1 MIKSSLRAGSNLF
14 IYYMCFPCAYC
25 LNTQTV
31 SLFWDASTVAR
42 PPLVRAQ
49 PFQIIQEP
57 EESQTLDLR
66 QLDPRHCE
74 DTPFI
79 YDRQTMMSGAQIQD
93 TQPSHRLPR
102 ATYQYAPL
110 KEGEV
115 RLMHLLPVTGDDPS
129 LISCQLYHVPIDS
142 MPPYEALSYS
152 WETDLSGQTP
162 HPTIY
167 VDGKEL
173 KIMPSLEAFLRQH
186 RHDHDSDL
194 PLWIDAICVNQ
205 NDLVER
211 RKQVAMMC
219 RLYTQLAR
227 LVIWLGIDD
236 DAEIKIATEFIQQ
249 YASAQREGQE
259 SVRKFQENLISRFRE
274 TGFNYSVLLN
284 KFLSRSWFVRSWIV
298 QEYVL
303 GSQKG
308 TAVFKCGSLQL
319 SLDDMKALAFFL
331 HWHWLNY
338 MAHAFRAEASA
349 GFTQCSQVWMS
360 LEFAQDNR
368 RLGLLDQA
376 ETNTDF
382 VFWLAVLRDQLATD
396 PRDKVYAAL
405 GLAQVYGQSDHS
417 RVYNSDVL
425 IVDYTA
431 SIQSVYSSLVK
442 SLVESTKRLNVLLA
456 CSGRSFYIDR
466 SWTPDWSVPSLAV
479 GFMGLYYGSIE
490 RSKKDGFCSSGTEDA
505 FATFADDLSAL
516 TVRGLRW
523 NKVKETLNISDQRIQ
538 RFVSDNP
545 GAASTA
551 TVPIPRS
558 WLDEGPYASKRNFV
572 LTFCQTMDLEI
583 GGHPGDLLSEDEFV
597 ALGLN
602 EITNS
607 TTTTLHDDSLSSHLD
622 LLTPSFMERIDYHN
636 TRNTQL
642 FITGKGFLGK
652 DFSGV
657 VETGDIICVLLG
669 CPAPVAL
676 RQVGSHYEF
685 IRSVYVDGIMYGEAI
700 EALKRGEVELEDFEL
715 H

>member
-1 MIKSSLRAGSNLF
+1 
-14 IYYMCFPCAYC
+14 
-25 LNTQTV
+25 
-31 SLFWDASTVAR
+31 
-42 PPLVRAQ
+42 
-49 PFQIIQEP
+49 
-57 EESQTLDLR
+57 
-66 QLDPRHCE
+66 
-74 DTPFI
+74 
-79 YDRQTMMSGAQIQD
+79 MMSGAQTQD
-93 TQPSHRLPR
+93 AQPPHRSNVFHRVAEAFRRHRRKDRSHRLPR
-102 ATYQYAPL
+102 ATYQYTPL

-115 RLMHLLPVTGDDPS
+115 RLLHLLPVTGDDPS
-129 LISCQLYHVPIDS
+129 LISCQLYHVSIDN

-152 WETDLSGQTP
+152 WDTSLSGQTP

-186 RHDHDSDL
+186 RHDHDSGL

-211 RKQVAMMC
+211 RKQVAMMW

-227 LVIWLGIDD
+227 LVVWLGIDD

-249 YASAQREGQE
+249 HASAQREGQQ
-259 SVRKFQENLISRFRE
+259 SIRKFQENVISRFRE
-274 TGFNYSVLLN
+274 EGLDFTVPLH
-284 KFLSRSWFVRSWIV
+284 KFLSRPWFSRTWIV

-308 TAVFKCGSLQL
+308 TGVFKCGSLQL
-319 SLDDMKALAFFL
+319 SLDDMIALALFL
-331 HWHWLNY
+331 QWLWLDN
-338 MAHAFRAEASA
+338 MAHTVRAESSD
-349 GFTQCSQVWMS
+349 GFAQCSQVWISLHLAQNS
-360 LEFAQDNR
+360 LE
-368 RLGLLDQA
+368 LGQA
-376 ETNTDF
+376 ETSTDF
-382 VFWLAVLRDQLATD
+382 LLWLAVLRAQFATD
-396 PRDKVYAAL
+396 PRDKIYAAL
-405 GLAQVYGQSDHS
+405 GLAQVYGQSDLS
-417 RVYNSDVL
+417 RVDNFSAL

-431 SIQSVYSSLVK
+431 SIQNVYSSLVK
-442 SLVESTKRLNVLLA
+442 SLVGSTKRLNILLA
-456 CSGRSFYIDR
+456 CSHRSSYIEQ
-466 SWTPDWSVPSLAV
+466 SWTPDWSLPGLVSF
-479 GFMGLYYGSIE
+479 GFMGLWYGSTNT
-490 RSKKDGFCSSGTEDA
+490 SKKDGFYSSGTEDA
-505 FATFADDLSAL
+505 FAIFADDLSTM
-516 TVRGLRW
+516 TVRGLRCD
-523 NKVKETLNISDQRIQ
+523 KVKETLMIDNQRS
-538 RFVSDNP
+538 VSDDP

-558 WLDEGPYASKRNFV
+558 WLDEGPYTSKRQFV
-572 LTFCQTMDLEI
+572 LTLCQIMDLGI
-583 GGHPGDLLSEDEFV
+583 DDDMINLLSEDEFV

-607 TTTTLHDDSLSSHLD
+607 TTRTLHDDGLSSHLD
-622 LLTPSFMERIDYHN
+622 LLTPSFMERIEEN
-636 TRNTQL
+636 QQIITQL

-652 DFSGV
+652 DFSYM

>member
-1 MIKSSLRAGSNLF
+1 
-14 IYYMCFPCAYC
+14 
-25 LNTQTV
+25 
-31 SLFWDASTVAR
+31 
-42 PPLVRAQ
+42 
-49 PFQIIQEP
+49 
-57 EESQTLDLR
+57 
-66 QLDPRHCE
+66 
-74 DTPFI
+74 
-79 YDRQTMMSGAQIQD
+79 
-93 TQPSHRLPR
+93 
-102 ATYQYAPL
+102 
-110 KEGEV
+110 
-115 RLMHLLPVTGDDPS
+115 MHLLPITGDDPS
-129 LISCQLYHVPIDS
+129 LILCQLYHVPIDN
-142 MPPYEALSYS
+142 MPPYDALSYS
-152 WETDLSGQTP
+152 WDTDLSGQTP

-227 LVIWLGIDD
+227 LIVWLGIND

-249 YASAQREGQE
+249 HASAYWEGQE
-259 SVRKFQENLISRFRE
+259 SVRKFRENFVSRFRE
-274 TGFNYSVLLN
+274 TGFDYTVPLH
-284 KFLSRSWFVRSWIV
+284 KFLSRSWFFRSWIV

-331 HWHWLNY
+331 QWHCLDN
-338 MAHAFRAEASA
+338 MAHTFRAEASA
-349 GFTQCSQVWMS
+349 GFVRCSQVWMS
-360 LEFAQDNR
+360 FQLAQENR
-368 RLGLLDQA
+368 RLYLLNQA
-376 ETNTDF
+376 ETPTNF
-382 VFWLAVLRDQLATD
+382 LFWLAALRDRFATD

-417 RVYNSDVL
+417 RVYNSDIL

-431 SIQSVYSSLVK
+431 SIQSVYSTLVK

-456 CSGRSFYIDR
+456 CSDRSFYIEH
-466 SWTPDWSVPSLAV
+466 SWTPDWSMRSPAP
-479 GFMGLYYGSIE
+479 GFMGFYYGSTEI
-490 RSKKDGFCSSGTEDA
+490 SKRLGFYSSRTEDA
-505 FATFADDLSAL
+505 FATFADDLSTM

-523 NKVKETLNISDQRIQ
+523 NKVKETLMVADQ
-538 RFVSDNP
+538 RFVSDDP

-551 TVPIPRS
+551 TLQIPRS
-558 WLDEGPYASKRNFV
+558 WLDVGPYTSKRHFV
-572 LTFCQTMDLEI
+572 LTLCQTMALKI
-583 GGHPGDLLSEDEFV
+583 GSYTSDLLSEDEFV

-602 EITNS
+602 DITEA
-607 TTTTLHDDSLSSHLD
+607 TTRTLHDDNLSSHLD
-622 LLTPSFMERIDYHN
+622 LLTPSFMKRIGKYGQ
-636 TRNTQL
+636 TTAQL

-652 DFSGV
+652 DFSCV

>member
-31 SLFWDASTVAR
+31 SLFWDASTVVR

-142 MPPYEALSYS
+142 MPLYEALSYS

-319 SLDDMKALAFFL
+319 SLDDMKALAFF
-331 HWHWLNY
+331 
-338 MAHAFRAEASA
+338 
-349 GFTQCSQVWMS
+349 FT
-360 LEFAQDNR
+360 
-368 RLGLLDQA
+368 
-376 ETNTDF
+376 
-382 VFWLAVLRDQLATD
+382 LALA
-396 PRDKVYAAL
+396 
-405 GLAQVYGQSDHS
+405 
-417 RVYNSDVL
+417 
-425 IVDYTA
+425 
-431 SIQSVYSSLVK
+431 
-442 SLVESTKRLNVLLA
+442 
-456 CSGRSFYIDR
+456 
-466 SWTPDWSVPSLAV
+466 
-479 GFMGLYYGSIE
+479 
-490 RSKKDGFCSSGTEDA
+490 
-505 FATFADDLSAL
+505 
-516 TVRGLRW
+516 
-523 NKVKETLNISDQRIQ
+523 
-538 RFVSDNP
+538 
-545 GAASTA
+545 
-551 TVPIPRS
+551 
-558 WLDEGPYASKRNFV
+558 
-572 LTFCQTMDLEI
+572 
-583 GGHPGDLLSEDEFV
+583 
-597 ALGLN
+597 
-602 EITNS
+602 
-607 TTTTLHDDSLSSHLD
+607 
-622 LLTPSFMERIDYHN
+622 
-636 TRNTQL
+636 
-642 FITGKGFLGK
+642 
-652 DFSGV
+652 
-657 VETGDIICVLLG
+657 
-669 CPAPVAL
+669 
-676 RQVGSHYEF
+676 
-685 IRSVYVDGIMYGEAI
+685 
-700 EALKRGEVELEDFEL
+700 
-715 H
+715 